1 MGLVFVTAS
10 RDPGPDGLDGRE
22 PFAHVD
28 YGGVY
33 FFLYPELRRLRE
45 MTGELIDPQDC
56 AYFTGPA
63 LEQLDQCLSTTHQ
76 LATRQPSD
84 WQQRVGT
91 MQGGKVWFQQTLRV
105 DVLELLSRLADAVRT
120 AREQN
125 MGVLFWGE

>member
-1 MGLVFVTAS
+1 MGLVFVTAG
-10 RDPGPDGLDGRE
+10 RDPGSEGLDGRE
-22 PFAHVD
+22 PLAHID

-33 FFLYPELRRLRE
+33 FFLYAELRRLRE
-45 MTGELIDPQDC
+45 ATGESIDPQDH

-63 LEQLDQCLSTTHQ
+63 LDQLDQFLSTAQQ

-91 MQGGKVWFQQTLRV
+91 MQGGKVWFQQTSRV
-105 DVLELLSRLADAVRT
+105 DVLELLRRLADAVRT